1 MPKGTSVPHLVPAS
15 RPAWSSDESLGS
27 PPGSP
32 LRPSPSPVPHLRP
45 GAGAPSTQMHRTAHT
60 ASQTTMH

>member
-1 MPKGTSVPHLVPAS
+1 MPKGISVPHLVPAS
-15 RPAWSSDESLGS
+15 HPAWSSDESSGS

-32 LRPSPSPVPHLRP
+32 LRPSPVPHLRP
-45 GAGAPSTQMHRTAHT
+45 RAGAPSTQTHRTAHT